1 MKPLSIDLRER
12 IVSAY
17 EQGQGS
23 QQALADRFNVSLSS
37 VERLLRLKRETGSL
51 EPKPHRSGHPPI
63 VKEDDFTLIEE
74 MLNEESDLIQEELAQ
89 RFTDQTGRSVSQPT
103 ISRVL
108 RRMEITR
115 KKKR

>member
-1 MKPLSIDLRER
+1 MKALSIDLRER

-23 QQALADRFNVSLSS
+23 QQALADRFHVSLSS

-51 EPKPHRSGHPPI
+51 EPKPHRSGHQPI
-63 VKEDDFTLIEE
+63 INEDDFPLIED
-74 MLNEESDLIQEELAQ
+74 LLKDDLIQEELAQ
-89 RFTDQTGRSVSQPT
+89 RFTEQTGRSVSQPT